1 MKSID
6 AAIENVLSS
15 HLENILA
22 SADIPMIVLGG
33 GGLVEM
39 VNQAACD
46 LFHCDSV
53 DCVGKPAEIFIEKGV
68 ADLIAHRTAK
78 QSRVESAVKRVATE
92 KAGGKRLVLICSVA
106 LPNADGA
113 ASGTLC
119 LLRGIEDIEHD
130 AGRLEKARAELESIA
145 EERKAELATI
155 EEILS
160 HQIRETKRVS
170 DALEQVRLE
179 LENTRSKLIH
189 AGKLASI
196 GELSAA
202 VAHELNQPLMVIR
215 SIAQQLMR
223 KARTA
228 EKYALS
234 DFMEYFGRLESN
246 TGRMMRTIEK
256 LRTLSRQSETSWK
269 PVDLVQI
276 VNNVMEMLEYL
287 FEKKDIRIGMRM
299 PPSLPKIRG
308 NEGELEQVFLNL
320 LNNAADAIEAGRES
334 ELPEKEIGNRVS
346 GEIEIS
352 ARTVEG
358 PTGQEQVEI
367 TFSDNGCGIPSESVG
382 KIFEPFFT
390 TKKRG
395 KGTGIGLSIT
405 TEIVKEHN
413 ATIDIPMSRPGKTV
427 FRIQF
432 PTAPLFRVPLV
443 KPTE

>member
-1 MKSID
+1 MKSNDPGIK
-6 AAIENVLSS
+6 NVLSS
-15 HLENILA
+15 HLENLLA
-22 SADIPMIVLGG
+22 SADMPMIVLGDG
-33 GGLVEM
+33 GSVEM

-46 LFHCDSV
+46 LFDRTAA
-53 DCVGKPAEIFIEKGV
+53 DCVGKPAEVFIEKGI
-68 ADLIAHRTAK
+68 ADLVAHRSAR
-78 QSRVESAVKRVATE
+78 QSRVESAVKRIAVE
-92 KAGGKRLVLICSVA
+92 KAGGKRPVLICSVA

-113 ASGTLC
+113 ISGALC

-130 AGRLEKARAELESIA
+130 AGRMEKARAELESKA
-145 EERKAELATI
+145 EERKAELSTI
-155 EEILS
+155 EEILA

-170 DALEQVRLE
+170 DALEQVRQE
-179 LENTRSKLIH
+179 LANTRSKLIH

-202 VAHELNQPLMVIR
+202 VAHELNQPLMIIR

-223 KARTA
+223 KSRDA

-246 TGRMMRTIEK
+246 TGRMMRIIEK
-256 LRTLSRQSETSWK
+256 LRTFSRQTETSWK
-269 PVDLVQI
+269 PVDLVQV
-276 VNNVMEMLEYL
+276 VNNVMEMLEHL
-287 FEKKDIRIGMRM
+287 FEKKDIRIDMRM

-308 NEGELEQVFLNL
+308 NEGDLEQVLLNL
-320 LNNAADAIEAGRES
+320 LNNAADAIEARRES
-334 ELPEKEIGNRVS
+334 ERPEKEIGNSVS

-352 ARTVEG
+352 AKTVEG
-358 PTGQEQVEI
+358 PSEQVEI
-367 TFSDNGCGIPSESVG
+367 AVSDNGCGIPSEAVG

-413 ATIDIPMSRPGKTV
+413 GKIDMPVSRPGKTV

-443 KPTE
+443 KPLHT